1 MSVKL
6 TKKQTAVYNFI
17 KEFIEENGYS
27 PSYRDVMSG
36 LGLSSVSAVA
46 EHVDNLVRL
55 GALRKAPG
63 AARSLEV
70 VDITYPET
78 TSLFKLRLEVSTPA
92 EKDILKKAALILGLN
107 LDKEED
113 ETETN

>member
-6 TKKQTAVYNFI
+6 TKKQTAVYDFI
-17 KEFIEENGYS
+17 REFIEDKGYA
-27 PSYRDVMSG
+27 PSYRDIMSG

-70 VDITYPET
+70 VDTSYPET
-78 TSLFKLRLEVSTPA
+78 TNLFNLRLVSASPA
-92 EKDILKKAALILGLN
+92 EKETLRKAAVILGIDLE
-107 LDKEED
+107 EED
-113 ETETN
+113 EAEIN

>member
-6 TKKQTAVYNFI
+6 TKKQTAVYDFI
-17 KEFIEENGYS
+17 REFIEDKGYS
-27 PSYRDVMSG
+27 PSYRDIMSG

-46 EHVDNLVRL
+46 EHVDNLVRI

-70 VDITYPET
+70 VDTSYPET
-78 TSLFKLRLEVSTPA
+78 TALFNLHLMTASPA
-92 EKDILKKAALILGLN
+92 EKETLRKAALILGVDL
-107 LDKEED
+107 EE
-113 ETETN
+113 ENEPETN

>member
-17 KEFIEENGYS
+17 REFIEENGYS
-27 PSYRDVMSG
+27 PSYRDIMAG

-46 EHVDNLVRL
+46 EHVENLVRL
-55 GALRKAPG
+55 GALKKSPG

-70 VDITYPET
+70 VDTSYPET
-78 TSLFKLRLEVSTPA
+78 TALFNLRLSLASPS
-92 EKDILKKAALILGLN
+92 EKEILRKAALILDID
-107 LDKEED
+107 LDKEEEVD
-113 ETETN
+113 G

>member
-17 KEFIEENGYS
+17 KEFIEENNYS
-27 PSYRDVMSG
+27 PSYRDIMTG

-55 GALRKAPG
+55 GALKKSPG

-70 VDITYPET
+70 VDTSYPET
-78 TSLFKLRLEVSTPA
+78 TALFKFRLETASDS
-92 EKDILKKAALILGLN
+92 EKEILTNAAFILGLDLEGAEN
-107 LDKEED
+107 D
-113 ETETN
+113 

>member
-6 TKKQTAVYNFI
+6 TKKQTAVYDFV
-17 KEFIEENGYS
+17 KEFIAENNYS
-27 PSYRDVMSG
+27 PSYRDIMSG

-70 VDITYPET
+70 VDTSYPET
-78 TSLFKLRLEVSTPA
+78 TELFKLRLITASPSEKEVL
-92 EKDILKKAALILGLN
+92 EKAAIILGVDLE
-107 LDKEED
+107 EED
-113 ETETN
+113 EGETD

>member
-17 KEFIEENGYS
+17 KEFIEENNYS
-27 PSYRDVMSG
+27 PSYRDIMSG

-55 GALRKAPG
+55 GALKKAPG

-70 VDITYPET
+70 VDTSYPET
-78 TSLFKLRLEVSTPA
+78 TELFKFRLATATDS
-92 EKDILKKAALILGLN
+92 EKEILKSAAFILGLD
-107 LDKEED
+107 LEEG
-113 ETETN
+113 EENE